1 MGGGGSHD
9 GVSDREDREEEK
21 GEEKEKKKLFYSCVL
36 MCMGVCLHV
45 RLDTTCMPGA
55 YIDQKGELD
64 PLLEMVVSR
73 HVRAKD

>member
-1 MGGGGSHD
+1 
-9 GVSDREDREEEK
+9 
-21 GEEKEKKKLFYSCVL
+21 